1 MIFYKVLSE
10 HFYSGFFI
18 YFVMNKLLQDNLE
31 KFRIYR
37 SQKLLPLGKFFLL
50 CHISANVMTLFSFL
64 AGLGAIY
71 FLFQN
76 HLLFI
81 LLGLLHLAL
90 DGLDGVIAR
99 ASKPTF
105 FGKYLDFISD
115 QLIGILLLLK
125 IAIITQD
132 YVVYLITA
140 IVFFAQLVYSL
151 SSLTA
156 PVFFPRMILIFLLI
170 FNQVT
175 LGFLVAGI
183 IGLYSLAMQ
192 LVWVLRNRNSAR

>member
-1 MIFYKVLSE
+1 MDR
-10 HFYSGFFI
+10 
-18 YFVMNKLLQDNLE
+18 LLQQYLE

-37 SQKLLPLGKFFLL
+37 SQKLLPAGKFFLKY
-50 CHISANVMTLFSFL
+50 HITANIMTSFSFL
-64 AGLGAIY
+64 TGLGAVY

-81 LLGLLHLAL
+81 LLGLLHLTL

-99 ASKPTF
+99 ASKPTT
-105 FGKYLDFISD
+105 FGKNFDFVSD

-140 IVFFAQLVYSL
+140 IVFLSQLVYAL
-151 SSLTA
+151 SKLTA
-156 PVFFPRMILIFLLI
+156 PVFFSRMILIFLLV

-175 LGFLVAGI
+175 LGFLVAGV
-183 IGLYSLAMQ
+183 IGLYTLAMQ
-192 LVWVLRNRNSAR
+192 LVWVIRQKKIN

>member
-1 MIFYKVLSE
+1 MIFYKVPSE

-18 YFVMNKLLQDNLE
+18 YFVMNKLLQDYLE

-37 SQKLLPLGKFFLL
+37 SQKLLPLGKFFLH
-50 CHISANVMTLFSFL
+50 CHISANIMTFFSFL
-64 AGLGAIY
+64 VGLGSIY

-99 ASKPTF
+99 ASKPTL
-105 FGKYLDFISD
+105 FGKYFDFVSD

-125 IAIITQD
+125 IAITTQD
-132 YVVYLITA
+132 YVVYIITA
-140 IVFFAQLVYSL
+140 IVFFAQLVYAL
-151 SSLTA
+151 SKLTA
-156 PVFFPRMILIFLLI
+156 PVFFSRMILIFLLV

-175 LGFLVAGI
+175 LGFLVAGV

-192 LVWVLRNRNSAR
+192 LVWVLQKKKMS